1 MTHGSLFSGIGG
13 FDLAAEWMGWQ
24 NIFQVEIEEYCQ
36 RLLAQN
42 FPNVERHRD
51 IREFD
56 GKQYAGR
63 IDIISGG
70 FPCQPFSQAGKRQ
83 GKEDPRHLWPQML
96 RIISE
101 IEPRWVLGE
110 NVSGIFSWSGG
121 LVFDE
126 IQSDLADIGYETIPV
141 RIPAVAVGAPHR
153 RDRWWFIAHSKSARK
168 FGRVGDIREE
178 ERGQGGTLLQR
189 THGTNSGFSSN
200 TKSTR
205 TGEDNRRIRK
215 EFGGRSRGEGANKK
229 ESTAGDGHA
238 SDPGREHGMRTQNSG
253 ELERQIGS
261 GNASESQRSTGRD
274 GVRTASD
281 TDERGLRR
289 GAAQRQ
295 SGYIAQQN
303 KNTADSKSK
312 RGEHSGETRTGR
324 AGSSNGSGRANEA
337 RSQWNRPWYEVAA
350 EFCAVDNG
358 LPVELDGFT
367 LSKSKHREHQLK
379 GLGNAIVPQVA
390 LEIFKAIDTVD
401 RYEQDRQ

>member
-153 RDRWWFIAHSKSARK
+153 RDRWWFIAHRAGIQSDKRTENDNGSGKDGEAHRPSSA
-168 FGRVGDIREE
+168 D
-178 ERGQGGTLLQR
+178 
-189 THGTNSGFSSN
+189 SN
-200 TKSTR
+200 AADT
-205 TGEDNRRIRK
+205 
-215 EFGGRSRGEGANKK
+215 
-229 ESTAGDGHA
+229 
-238 SDPGREHGMRTQNSG
+238 GREHGARTQNSG
-253 ELERQIGS
+253 ELERQTGS

-274 GVRTASD
+274 TIRTTAH
-281 TDERGLRR
+281 TENIG
-289 GAAQRQ
+289 
-295 SGYIAQQN
+295 QQFCEQEPKTG
-303 KNTADSKSK
+303 KNTTTRAD
-312 RGEHSGETRTGR
+312 
-324 AGSSNGSGRANEA
+324 
-337 RSQWNRPWYEVAA
+337 RSQWERSWIEVAA
-350 EFCAVDNG
+350 ELCGLDDG

>member
-83 GKEDPRHLWPQML
+83 GKDDPRHLWPQML

-153 RDRWWFIAHSKSARK
+153 RDRWWFVANSNSKR
-168 FGRVGDIREE
+168 
-178 ERGQGGTLLQR
+178 
-189 THGTNSGFSSN
+189 
-200 TKSTR
+200 
-205 TGEDNRRIRK
+205 
-215 EFGGRSRGEGANKK
+215 
-229 ESTAGDGHA
+229 
-238 SDPGREHGMRTQNSG
+238 
-253 ELERQIGS
+253 LER
-261 GNASESQRSTGRD
+261 RSTGGKGEEKQITKRH
-274 GVRTASD
+274 T
-281 TDERGLRR
+281 
-289 GAAQRQ
+289 RQ
-295 SGYIAQQN
+295 VCRSFFGWE
-303 KNTADSKSK
+303 KN
-312 RGEHSGETRTGR
+312 
-324 AGSSNGSGRANEA
+324 
-337 RSQWNRPWYEVAA
+337 WLEVAA
-350 EFCAVDNG
+350 ELCVLGNG

-390 LEIFKAIDTVD
+390 LEIIIS
-401 RYEQDRQ
+401 

>member
-101 IEPRWVLGE
+101 IKPRWVLGE

-189 THGTNSGFSSN
+189 THGTNSGFS
-200 TKSTR
+200 
-205 TGEDNRRIRK
+205 
-215 EFGGRSRGEGANKK
+215 F
-229 ESTAGDGHA
+229 
-238 SDPGREHGMRTQNSG
+238 
-253 ELERQIGS
+253 
-261 GNASESQRSTGRD
+261 
-274 GVRTASD
+274 D

-289 GAAQRQ
+289 GTAQRQ
-295 SGYIAQQN
+295 SGHIAQQN
-303 KNTADSKSK
+303 KDATNTNSAGLE
-312 RGEHSGETRTGR
+312 RGISARTGSTDER
-324 AGSSNGSGRANEA
+324 IAEPSFGGERKNEA

>member
-168 FGRVGDIREE
+168 FGRVGDVREE
-178 ERGQGGTLLQR
+178 ERGPRGTLLRR
-189 THGTNSGFSSN
+189 THG
-200 TKSTR
+200 
-205 TGEDNRRIRK
+205 
-215 EFGGRSRGEGANKK
+215 
-229 ESTAGDGHA
+229 AGDGHA
-238 SDPGREHGMRTQNSG
+238 TDTTGVGIGGTRGLQRSGEGERENPKGASDHSQQSGDATADTGREHGTRTQNSG
-253 ELERQIGS
+253 ELERQTGS
-261 GNASESQRSTGRD
+261 RDASESQRSTGRD
-274 GVRTASD
+274 TVRS
-281 TDERGLRR
+281 
-289 GAAQRQ
+289 
-295 SGYIAQQN
+295 IAYTENIGQQFGKQEPKAR
-303 KNTADSKSK
+303 KNTT
-312 RGEHSGETRTGR
+312 TRTD
-324 AGSSNGSGRANEA
+324 
-337 RSQWNRPWYEVAA
+337 RSQWERSWIEVAA
-350 EFCAVDNG
+350 EFCTVDDG

-390 LEIFKAIDTVD
+390 YEIFKAIEETDKHEV
-401 RYEQDRQ
+401 